1 MCMEY
6 EDYEGVVAVKYSR
19 YVISNAFK
27 IDIEFKEKFTNKFN
41 MKRGVFVT
49 LNEYPSK
56 ELRGC
61 IGYPEPVLPLK
72 NALKDSA
79 LNAAFE
85 DPRFEPLRKDELDH
99 ITIEV
104 SLLTKPVKIDKKG
117 EEIAK
122 EIMVGRDGLIVTKGF
137 YRGLLLPQVA
147 TEYHWDVEEFLGQTC
162 IKAGLSPGKW
172 KEEGVI
178 VEKFSAEI
186 FYEISPNG
194 KIVRHRL

>member
-1 MCMEY
+1 MY
-6 EDYEGVVAVKYSR
+6 EDYEGFVAVKYSR

-27 IDIEFKEKFTNKFN
+27 LDVKFKEKFTDKFN

-49 LNEYPSK
+49 LNGYPSK

-104 SLLTKPVKIDKKG
+104 SLLTKPVKINKKG
-117 EEIAK
+117 EDIAK
-122 EIMVGRDGLIVTKGF
+122 EVMAGRDGLIVTKGF

-147 TEYHWDVEEFLGQTC
+147 TEYHWDVEEFLDQTC
-162 IKAGLSPGKW
+162 IKAGLSPKQW
-172 KEEGVI
+172 KEEGII
-178 VEKFSAEI
+178 VEKFTAEI
-186 FYEISPNG
+186 FYETSPNG
-194 KIVRHRL
+194 KIIRL